1 MKKILTLCIAVCSS
15 FMMSNKVDAQTKIG
29 FFDDQQILSLM
40 PGIGKLDTTLQQ
52 FATDSLIPQRDQLM
66 DDLKRV
72 DSMLKDSAKLPS
84 SLKKVL
90 MEEAQGYM
98 YKLQNWQQYQQQVL
112 QQKQEQ
118 LLAPYKKPIYEAL
131 KAVIDEQKYTVVLKP
146 EAAVYADKSDE
157 LPLRVI
163 AKLNIP
169 NLPKE
174 IEEQIKPFKTAGAK
188 PFTPQTPPTTKPKGK
203 G

>member
-1 MKKILTLCIAVCSS
+1 MKKILTVCIAIIATLGFTSS
-15 FMMSNKVDAQTKIG
+15 ATAQTKIG

-40 PGIGKLDTTLQQ
+40 PGIGKVDTILQKY
-52 FATDSLIPQRDQLM
+52 ATDSLLPERDELM

-72 DSMLKDSAKLPS
+72 DSLLKDSTKLTG

-90 MEEAQGYM
+90 QEQAQGYM
-98 YKLQNWQQYQQQVL
+98 YKLQNWQQYQEQIL
-112 QQKQEQ
+112 RQKQEQ
-118 LLAPYKKPIYEAL
+118 LLAPFKKPVYEAL
-131 KAVIDEQKYTVVLKP
+131 KQVIDEQKYTVVLKP

-174 IEEQIKPFKTAGAK
+174 IEEQVRPYRSGANS
-188 PFTPQTPPTTKPKGK
+188 PAPAKPKGK
-203 G
+203 